1 VIGQKEPQT
10 PGKQWRSG
18 LSGRKLSGD
27 PKQAVHE
34 SFSPAYAGAMS
45 TKHINTAAD
54 LVRFGASVRI
64 DCGKCG
70 ATRTLGGTEMVKAC
84 GAGDLEGERAPAEV
98 LQVLREGGLAD
109 GAAPTLNTSA
119 ADVHPSR

>member
-1 VIGQKEPQT
+1 MFATGQKELRT
-10 PGKQWRSG
+10 LGKRWRNG

-27 PKQAVHE
+27 PKRAVHE
-34 SFSPAYAGAMS
+34 SFSAAYAGAMS

-70 ATRTLGGTEMVKAC
+70 ATKTLSGTEMVKAC
-84 GAGDLEGERAPAEV
+84 GGGDLKSSQRRLKCSRCRGKEAWLTV
-98 LQVLREGGLAD
+98 L
-109 GAAPTLNTSA
+109 P
-119 ADVHPSR
+119 PI